1 MIVIN
6 ARFLSQE
13 IRGVQRFAE
22 QLCLELSKL
31 RSDLLFV
38 APHDVHLRDSATQLN
53 VRRIGR
59 NRGHLWEQLDLP
71 LWLARN
77 GRPPLVSLCNTAPL
91 AYANQIATHHDITYV
106 RHPESYSPLFRRF
119 YQTMTPLLLRRIRAL
134 ITVSE
139 FSRREIAQHY
149 GYPADNICVVPNA
162 VAPRF
167 RPFSASDCQGAAKPY
182 LLAVSSPN
190 AHKNFERMVAAFLS
204 LEGFDD
210 TELRIVGGSHSVFS
224 AGNCLV
230 NGNQRIRMLG
240 RLSDEELVEEY
251 QGARAFVF
259 PSLYEGFGIP
269 PLEAQAC
276 GCPVIAARAASIPE
290 VLGES
295 ALYFDPLDV
304 RSMALAMS
312 RVLQDASLRNDLR
325 VLGRGNVAR
334 YSWEAS
340 ARTVSRLIDRTLAG
354 KHNHP
359 AVARWNPG
367 QR

>member
-6 ARFLSQE
+6 ARFLSQD

-22 QLCLELSKL
+22 QVCLELGKL
-31 RSDLLFV
+31 RDDLLFV
-38 APHDVHLRDSATQLN
+38 APHDLHLRESAKQLN

-71 LWLARN
+71 LWLARHGN
-77 GRPPLVSLCNTAPL
+77 PPLVSLCNTGPL
-91 AYANQIATHHDITYV
+91 AYCNQIATHHDITYV
-106 RHPESYSPLFRRF
+106 RHPESYSRLFRGF
-119 YQTMTPLLLRRIRAL
+119 YRTMTPLLLKRIRAL

-139 FSRREIAQHY
+139 FSRSEISQYY
-149 GYPADNICVVPNA
+149 GYPAHNICVVPNA
-162 VAPRF
+162 VSPRF
-167 RPFSASDCQGAAKPY
+167 RPFCASACQGAAQPY

-190 AHKNFERMVAAFLS
+190 AHKNFERMVKAFLS

-210 TELRIVGGSHSVFS
+210 VELRIVGNTHSVFS
-224 AGNCLV
+224 AGNYSV

-240 RLSDEELVEEY
+240 RLSDDELLEEY

-295 ALYFDPLDV
+295 ALYFDPMDIN
-304 RSMALAMS
+304 SIAQCMS
-312 RVLQDASLRNDLR
+312 RVLQDASLRSDLR
-325 VLGRGNVAR
+325 KRGQANVAR
-334 YSWEAS
+334 YSWETS
-340 ARTVSRLIDRTLAG
+340 AKVVSRLIDRTLVG
-354 KHNHP
+354 KRKQP
-359 AVARWNPG
+359 ALASWTPG
-367 QR
+367 RR

>member
-6 ARFLSQE
+6 ARFLTQD

-22 QLCLELSKL
+22 QVCLELKTL

-38 APHDVHLRDSATQLN
+38 TPDGIRRHDSARQLG
-53 VRRIGR
+53 VSVIGR

-71 LWLARN
+71 LWLARRGN
-77 GRPPLVSLCNTAPL
+77 PPLVSLCNTAPML
-91 AYANQIATHHDITYV
+91 YGNQIAAHHDITYV
-106 RHPESYSPLFRRF
+106 RHPESYSPLFRRL
-119 YQTMTPLLLRRIRAL
+119 YRTMTPLLLRRIRAL

-139 FSRREIAQHY
+139 FSRREISQHY
-149 GYPADNICVVPNA
+149 GYPVRNICVVPNA
-162 VAPRF
+162 VSPRF
-167 RPFSASDCQGAAKPY
+167 RPFCASDREGAARPY

-210 TELRIVGGSHSVFS
+210 VELRIVGDSHSVFS
-224 AGNCLV
+224 PDSCRV

-240 RLSDEELVEEY
+240 RLSDDELVEEY
-251 QGARAFVF
+251 QSARAFVF

-276 GCPVIAARAASIPE
+276 GCPVIAAHAASIPE

-304 RSMALAMS
+304 DSIARTMS
-312 RVLQDASLRNDLR
+312 LVLQDANLRADLR
-325 VLGRGNVAR
+325 TLGEANVAR
-334 YSWEAS
+334 YSWAAS
-340 ARTVSRLIDRTLAG
+340 ARLVSGLIDRTLAG
-354 KHNHP
+354 KRRP
-359 AVARWNPG
+359 AALTNWNPG
-367 QR
+367 RH